1 MKYIAKSHGE
11 KTVQVTLSENDGEVS
26 LIAGAWAVVTLTRDG
41 TVKFNGGIPKDNDA
55 GLQVDIDGEVILK

>member
-11 KTVQVTLSENDGEVS
+11 KTVQVTLYENDGEVS
-26 LIAGAWAVVTLTRDG
+26 LVAGDWAVVTLTRDG
-41 TVKFNGGIPKDNDA
+41 TVKFDGGIPKDNDA